1 MVSLRYSDVTVAAA
15 LPVRSPGRPR
25 DPRRDA
31 AILESAIELIAEVG
45 YERMTIDA
53 LAQRAGVGRP
63 TIYRRWPGGKPDVV
77 AAALLA
83 QRDRFPPLPDTGSL
97 RGDLIE
103 LVRRLVGHVRCRAH
117 LATGL
122 LAQVRESEEL
132 ARLFREHILSTRQE
146 WMMAP
151 VERAIA
157 RGELP
162 AEPRVSPLFVDVA
175 PGLVFARFQFELA
188 PLDDAFVAALVDEIL
203 LPILRGT
210 HGHGRT

>member
-1 MVSLRYSDVTVAAA
+1 MGAA

-25 DPRRDA
+25 DPRRDE
-31 AILESAIELIAEVG
+31 AILDSAIELIAEVG

-53 LAQRAGVGRP
+53 IAQRAGVGRP
-63 TIYRRWPGGKPDVV
+63 TIYRRWPDGKPDVV
-77 AAALLA
+77 AAALRA
-83 QRDRFPPLPDTGSL
+83 QRDRIPPLADTGSL
-97 RGDLIE
+97 RGDLVE
-103 LVRRLVGHVRCRAH
+103 LVWRLVGHVRCRAH

-122 LAQVRESEEL
+122 LAQLRESEEL
-132 ARLFREHILSTRQE
+132 AQLFRENILATRAE

-162 AEPRVSPLFVDVA
+162 AEPRVSPLFANVA
-175 PGLVFARFQFELA
+175 PGLVFARFQFEVA
-188 PLDDAFVAALVDEIL
+188 PLDDAFVAELVDAIL

-210 HGHGRT
+210 HGTGRT